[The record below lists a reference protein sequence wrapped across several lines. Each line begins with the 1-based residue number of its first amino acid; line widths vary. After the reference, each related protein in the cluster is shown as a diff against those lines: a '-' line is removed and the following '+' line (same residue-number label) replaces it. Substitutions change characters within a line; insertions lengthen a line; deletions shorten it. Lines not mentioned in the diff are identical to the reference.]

1 MNETGQAI
9 RPAPSVFLL
18 LIFLLII
25 MLRTLDQLI
34 KHHSDG
40 AQDNDGSDDHIELEH
55 LRPVDNQIPESP
67 SRGEKFPDDNAYE
80 GKPDIDFHAA

>member
-25 MLRTLDQLI
+25 MFRTLDQFVE
-34 KHHSDG
+34 HHGDG
-40 AQDNDGSDDHIELEH
+40 AQNNNRSDHHIELEETQN
-55 LRPVDNQIPESP
+55 V
-67 SRGEKFPDDNAYE
+67 GERDRH
-80 GKPDIDFHAA
+80 GSLLV

>member
-25 MLRTLDQLI
+25 MFRTLDQLI
-34 KHHSDG
+34 KHHGDG
-40 AQDNDGSDDHIELEH
+40 AQDNDGSDDHIELEEMQN
-55 LRPVDNQIPESP
+55 V
-67 SRGEKFPDDNAYE
+67 GERDRH
-80 GKPDIDFHAA
+80 GSLLV

>member
-25 MLRTLDQLI
+25 MFRTLDQFVE
-34 KHHSDG
+34 HHGDG
-40 AQDNDGSDDHIELEH
+40 AQNNNRSDHHIELEH

-67 SRGEKFPDDNAYE
+67 SCGEKFPDDNAHE